1 MDDTRKAPI
10 GRPRGFDVDQALE
23 RAMVVFWREG
33 YDGVSLSELARA
45 MGITKTSLYAA
56 FGDKEQLFRRALER
70 YAEGPGSY
78 AVGALTAPTA
88 REVAHAYLTGAVH
101 ASTRP
106 DCPAGCLGVQ
116 GFLVAGHLGESAR
129 AALRAWQDDS
139 HARLRAR
146 FRRAADDGDLP
157 AGTDPDT
164 LARHLVTMA
173 NGIAVQAAGG
183 TGRDDLQRLA
193 DAALRAF
200 PPV

>member
-1 MDDTRKAPI
+1 MDDMRKAPI
-10 GRPRGFDVDQALE
+10 GRPRGFDADAALE

-56 FGDKEQLFRRALER
+56 FGGKEDLFRRALER
-70 YAEGPGSY
+70 YAEGPASY
-78 AVGALTAPTA
+78 AARALTAPTA
-88 REVAHAYLTGAVH
+88 RDVAHAYLTGAVR
-101 ASTRP
+101 ASTQP

-116 GFLVAGHLGESAR
+116 GFLAAGHLGAGAR
-129 AALRAWQDDS
+129 AALFAWQDENR
-139 HARLRAR
+139 ARLRDR

-164 LARHLVTMA
+164 LAGYLVTLA

-193 DAALRAF
+193 DTVLRVF
-200 PPV
+200 PPF